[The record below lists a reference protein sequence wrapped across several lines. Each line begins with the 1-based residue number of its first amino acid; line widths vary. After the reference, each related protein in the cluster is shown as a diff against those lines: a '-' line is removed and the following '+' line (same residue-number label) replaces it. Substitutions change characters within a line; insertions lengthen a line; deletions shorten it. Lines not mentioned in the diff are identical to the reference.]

1 MKHVSASQ
9 FKAKCSALVEQVR
22 RTKRAIQ
29 ITRRGKVIAEIT
41 PVASEK
47 SRGWLGRMKGRQRS
61 WEILSHLLL
70 TWKTL
75 KRLRTKNRP
84 QPLIPAAWLLQ
95 YPDFAFSEHK
105 LKMLPPASVYAMF
118 SSDKSPRPVTLKL
131 V

>member
-47 SRGWLGRMKGRQRS
+47 SRGWLQDERAA
-61 WEILSHLLL
+61 EIVGDIVSPVFDLEDIEA
-70 TWKTL
+70 L
-75 KRLRTKNRP
+75 K
-84 QPLIPAAWLLQ
+84 
-95 YPDFAFSEHK
+95 D
-105 LKMLPPASVYAMF
+105 
-118 SSDKSPRPVTLKL
+118 
-131 V
+131 